1 MYYKLQNN
9 NILLLKQL
17 QKYYGLLDMF
27 HVRHVA
33 QIVTI
38 CTNTGWGQIVVNV
51 YVSDDD
57 VDMVMMTTPEVIK
70 NFAGLP
76 STSAS
81 PSNLNM
87 LLTGPII
94 FAVLCL
100 NFSR

>member
-1 MYYKLQNN
+1 M
-9 NILLLKQL
+9 
-17 QKYYGLLDMF
+17 
-27 HVRHVA
+27 
-33 QIVTI
+33 
-38 CTNTGWGQIVVNV
+38 VNV

-57 VDMVMMTTPEVIK
+57 VDLVMMTTPEVIK

-87 LLTGPII
+87 VLTGPII

>member
-1 MYYKLQNN
+1 M
-9 NILLLKQL
+9 
-17 QKYYGLLDMF
+17 
-27 HVRHVA
+27 
-33 QIVTI
+33 
-38 CTNTGWGQIVVNV
+38 NV
-51 YVSDDD
+51 FVSDDD
-57 VDMVMMTTPEVIK
+57 VDMVMMTTLEVIK

>member
-1 MYYKLQNN
+1 MSLFALTLVEAKNS
-9 NILLLKQL
+9 
-17 QKYYGLLDMF
+17 GE
-27 HVRHVA
+27 R
-33 QIVTI
+33 
-38 CTNTGWGQIVVNV
+38 
-51 YVSDDD
+51 DDD

-76 STSAS
+76 STLAS

>member
-1 MYYKLQNN
+1 M
-9 NILLLKQL
+9 
-17 QKYYGLLDMF
+17 
-27 HVRHVA
+27 
-33 QIVTI
+33 
-38 CTNTGWGQIVVNV
+38 NV

-76 STSAS
+76 STSGS

>member
-1 MYYKLQNN
+1 M
-9 NILLLKQL
+9 
-17 QKYYGLLDMF
+17 
-27 HVRHVA
+27 
-33 QIVTI
+33 
-38 CTNTGWGQIVVNV
+38 VNV
-51 YVSDDD
+51 YVSEDD
-57 VDMVMMTTPEVIK
+57 VDMVMMTTLEVIK

-100 NFSR
+100 NFQDSQAMRLQLFIHYVDAF

>member
-1 MYYKLQNN
+1 MYYKLQNAK
-9 NILLLKQL
+9 ILLSKQL

-27 HVRHVA
+27 HVR

-38 CTNTGWGQIVVNV
+38 CCSGLTGWGQIVVNV

-57 VDMVMMTTPEVIK
+57 VDLVMMTTPEVIK

-94 FAVLCL
+94 FAVLCM